1 MRSSSSPSGA
11 LLLWLFVLSGF
22 SGLVYQSIWTHY
34 LGLFLG
40 HSSYAQSLVLL
51 LFMGGMA
58 CGAWLVSR
66 RSELLS
72 RPLLAYAAIEL
83 IIGLFGLAFDPAYG
97 ALTRWAYTSV
107 FPGMGVEGVQLV
119 RWSLAT
125 ALVLPQCILLGATFP
140 LMSAGFIRIKE
151 GAQGEVL
158 SGLYFSNSIGAA
170 AGALVATYLL
180 LPRVGLPGAMMTAG
194 LLNVLIAIFIYPLTK
209 SESSAVT
216 ATPHG
221 AQGNK
226 RRRLP
231 MFVLLVAA
239 LTGASSFVYEITWVR
254 MLSLAL
260 GTTIHAF
267 ELMLAAFIAGIAMG
281 GLWLRSRA
289 DRLESPLRTAGW
301 VQVWM
306 GLAALASMF
315 VYAHSFEW
323 VGWLMRVI
331 VRGSEGYGL
340 YNVASG
346 IISLL
351 VMFPAAFF
359 AGMTL
364 PLLTLA
370 LLRQGHGER
379 SIGQVYA
386 FNTLGAI
393 VGILLTAHV
402 LLPGLGLKLALA
414 AAAAIDLL
422 LGILLLKHY
431 SISRLG
437 ARKEIAWAAGLSAA
451 GISCALMFVHF
462 DPLMLNSSVYRH
474 GRSMLAE
481 GTKVIFFKDGKTAT
495 VAVYEEPTR
504 GDGAISRSIST
515 NGKVDAGLTIN
526 PSAPPAI
533 DESTMVLLAALPLSL
548 KAEYPH
554 VGVIGFGSGM
564 TTHSLLASRNV
575 GRVDTVEIEPAMVE
589 AARHLGSKVA
599 RAYEDP
605 RSNIVIDDAKAYF
618 SASQAKYDLIVSEPS
633 NPWMG
638 GTASLFSKEFYSFVP
653 GQLNSGG
660 LFVQWLQLYE
670 IDPQL
675 VSSVITG
682 MLANFSDVR
691 AYLANES
698 DLILVASPKGRV
710 PALSAGAF
718 NSELLRAD
726 LARVGVKTLHD
737 LQDSFVMDRR
747 GLIAFTQQYPARA
760 NSDYFPLLQLM
771 APEARFRN
779 DQVAD
784 FGGISVAPWPITKLL
799 AGHSRR
805 PINDE
810 ATGGSGLPLR
820 VVTKNRAARELRRAI
835 VDGKEKLTVDVT
847 PSDALNAEVLRSRA
861 EACSLDKDPTGSA
874 DIIYS
879 LAIETVPFMAAGDEV
894 GLWQKPTWVKCA
906 PKDPAVV
913 DALALV
919 AAASQDDQEAVLA
932 IGQRMLGGP
941 GARGVL
947 SSEIA
952 SYYVLGSLHYAALA
966 TQQPELAKSLH
977 STYTPHLP
985 PIASRNPTLQLLARL
1000 SMQKAP
1006 VAGPAPFVG
1015 TDPTESVSL
1024 RSGSK

>member
-1 MRSSSSPSGA
+1 M
-11 LLLWLFVLSGF
+11 WLFVLSGF
-22 SGLVYQSIWTHY
+22 SGLIYQSIWTHY

-83 IIGLFGLAFDPAYG
+83 IIGLFGLVFDPAYG
-97 ALTRWAYTSV
+97 ALTRWAYASI
-107 FPGMGVEGVQLV
+107 FPGLGSEGVNLV
-119 RWSLAT
+119 RWGLAT
-125 ALVLPQCILLGATFP
+125 ALVLPQCVLLGATFP

-151 GAQGEVL
+151 QGEGEVL

-180 LPRVGLPGAMMTAG
+180 LPRIGLPGAMMTAG
-194 LLNVLIAIFIYPLTK
+194 LLNFLIAISIYPLTK
-209 SESSAVT
+209 SELPAIAATQPNAQVSASRCS
-216 ATPHG
+216 P
-221 AQGNK
+221 
-226 RRRLP
+226 R
-231 MFVLLVAA
+231 FVLIVAA

-289 DRLESPLRTAGW
+289 DRLQSPLRTAGW

-364 PLLTLA
+364 PLLTLG

-379 SIGQVYA
+379 VIGQVYA

-393 VGILLTAHV
+393 IGILLAVHV

-414 AAAAIDLL
+414 TAVAIDLM
-422 LGILLLKHY
+422 LGLLLLRRY
-431 SISRLG
+431 SNEGFG
-437 ARKEIAWAAGLSAA
+437 ARGEMAWAAGLCAA
-451 GISCALMFVHF
+451 SLSCALMFVHL

-474 GRSMLAE
+474 GRPSLAE
-481 GTKVIFFKDGKTAT
+481 GSKVIYSKDGKTAT
-495 VAVYEEPTR
+495 VAVYEAPSHE
-504 GDGAISRSIST
+504 DGAIARSIAT
-515 NGKVDAGLTIN
+515 NGKVDAGLTME
-526 PSAPPAI
+526 PSAPPST

-548 KAEYPH
+548 KAEFPH

-564 TTHSLLASRNV
+564 TTHTLLGSRNV

-589 AARHLGSKVA
+589 AARHFGVKVA
-599 RAYEDP
+599 RAYDDP

-618 SASQAKYDLIVSEPS
+618 SASPAKYDLIVSEPS

-638 GTASLFSKEFYSFVP
+638 GTASLFSEEFYSFVP
-653 GQLNSGG
+653 AQLNVDG

-682 MLANFSDVR
+682 MLANFSDVK
-691 AYLANES
+691 AYLANDS
-698 DLILVASPKGRV
+698 DLILVASPTGSV
-710 PALSAGAF
+710 PALGGRGFS
-718 NSELLRAD
+718 SEPLRSD

-747 GLIAFTQQYPARA
+747 GLMAFTQQYPARA
-760 NSDYFPLLQLM
+760 NSDYFPLLQLK

-779 DQVAD
+779 AEVID
-784 FGGISVAPWPITKLL
+784 FGGVSVAPWPVAKFL
-799 AGHSRR
+799 GGYSRR
-805 PINDE
+805 PVSDKEN
-810 ATGGSGLPLR
+810 GGGGLPLR
-820 VVTKNRAARELRRAI
+820 VFAKNRAARELRVAI
-835 VDGKEKLTVDVT
+835 VEGRDNLTMDVT
-847 PSDALNAEVLRSRA
+847 PTDALNAEALRSRA
-861 EACSLDKDPTGSA
+861 EACSLDKDPVGSA
-874 DIIYS
+874 DMIYS
-879 LAIETVPFMAAGDEV
+879 IAIETVPFMAAEDQV
-894 GLWQKPTWVKCA
+894 GLW
-906 PKDPAVV
+906 KDPVWIKCPPKAPAVT

-919 AAASQDDQEAVLA
+919 AAASQDDHQSVLE
-932 IGQRMLGGP
+932 IGQRMLRGP
-941 GARGVL
+941 GGRDVL
-947 SSEIA
+947 SSGVG
-952 SYYVLGSLHYAALA
+952 SYYVLGSLYYAALA
-966 TQQPELAKSLH
+966 TEQQELAKSLH
-977 STYTPHLP
+977 STYTPRLP
-985 PIASRNPTLQLLARL
+985 AVIARHPTLQLLARL
-1000 SMQKAP
+1000 SGLKAP
-1006 VAGPAPFVG
+1006 GGEEGGRLG
-1015 TDPTESVSL
+1015 TAQTEGVSL
-1024 RSGSK
+1024 QSGTKL

>member
-1 MRSSSSPSGA
+1 LRSSSLPSGA

-22 SGLVYQSIWTHY
+22 SGLIYQSIWTHY

-58 CGAWLVSR
+58 CGAWLVSQ
-66 RSELLS
+66 RSELLAQ
-72 RPLLAYAAIEL
+72 PLLAYAAVEL
-83 IIGLFGLAFDPAYG
+83 IIGVLGLAFDPAYG

-107 FPGMGVEGVQLV
+107 FPGLGGDGVSLV
-119 RWSLAT
+119 RWGLAT
-125 ALVLPQCILLGATFP
+125 ALVLPQCVLLGATFP

-151 GAQGEVL
+151 NAEGEVL

-180 LPRVGLPGAMMTAG
+180 LPRIGLPGAIMTAG
-194 LLNVLIAIFIYPLTK
+194 LLNIAIAIFIYPLTK
-209 SESSAVT
+209 SESAGAAV
-216 ATPHG
+216 AVGEGSKASSSRH
-221 AQGNK
+221 
-226 RRRLP
+226 LP
-231 MFVLLVAA
+231 IFVLIVAA

-315 VYAHSFEW
+315 VYAQSFEW

-379 SIGQVYA
+379 AIGQVYA

-393 VGILLTAHV
+393 VGILFAVHV

-414 AAAAIDLL
+414 VAAAIDLL
-422 LGILLLKHY
+422 LGLLLLRRY
-431 SISRLG
+431 ASSTVGQVRDL
-437 ARKEIAWAAGLSAA
+437 AWAAGLSTA
-451 GISCALMFVHF
+451 GIGCALMFVHF

-474 GRSMLAE
+474 GRPSLAA
-481 GTKVIFFKDGKTAT
+481 GSKVIYSKDGKTAT
-495 VAVYEEPTR
+495 VAVYEAPR
-504 GDGAISRSIST
+504 HGDGAISRSIST
-515 NGKVDAGLTIN
+515 NGKVDAGLTVR
-526 PSAPPAI
+526 PSDPPST

-548 KAEYPH
+548 RAEYSH

-564 TTHSLLASRNV
+564 TTHTLLGSSAI

-589 AARHLGSKVA
+589 AARHFGVKVA
-599 RAYEDP
+599 RAYDDP

-618 SASQAKYDLIVSEPS
+618 SASPAKYDLIVSEPS

-638 GTASLFSKEFYSFVP
+638 GTASLFSTEFYAFVP
-653 GQLNSGG
+653 GQLNKDG

-670 IDPQL
+670 IDPAL

-682 MLANFSDVR
+682 MLVNFADVH
-691 AYLANES
+691 AYLANDS
-698 DLILVASPKGRV
+698 DLILVASPKGDV
-710 PALSAGAF
+710 PKLSSSAF
-718 NSELLRAD
+718 RSASVRDD
-726 LARVGVKTLHD
+726 LARVGVRTLRD
-737 LQDSFVMDRR
+737 LQESFVMDRR
-747 GLIAFTQQYPARA
+747 GLVAFTQQYPARA
-760 NSDYFPLLQLM
+760 NSDYFPLLQLR
-771 APEARFRN
+771 APEARFKN
-779 DQVAD
+779 AEVIEFDAV
-784 FGGISVAPWPITKLL
+784 STAPWPITQFLS
-799 AGHSRR
+799 GHGRR
-805 PINDE
+805 DARDE
-810 ATGGSGLPLR
+810 QASGGGLPLR
-820 VVTKNRAARELRRAI
+820 VTAKNLAARELRLAL
-835 VDGKEKLTVDVT
+835 VDGKIGLDSSVAYQ
-847 PSDALNAEVLRSRA
+847 DALIAETLRSRA
-861 EACSLDKDPTGSA
+861 KSCTLDENPVGTA
-874 DIIYS
+874 DMIYS
-879 LAIETVPFMAAGDEV
+879 LAMETVPFMSSGEQVD
-894 GLWQKPTWVKCA
+894 LWQSPSWIGCGTSAREVR
-906 PKDPAVV
+906 

-919 AAASQDDQEAVLA
+919 AATSKDDHQAVLN
-932 IGQRMLGGP
+932 IGQQILEGE
-941 GARGVL
+941 GAAEVL
-947 SSEIA
+947 SSGIA
-952 SYYVLGSLHYAALA
+952 SYYVLGSMYFSAMA
-966 TQQPELAKSLH
+966 TQQAELAQSLH
-977 STYTPHLP
+977 ATYTRRLP
-985 PIASRNPTLQLLARL
+985 AVIARHPTLQLLARL
-1000 SMQKAP
+1000 ASLGADRKPQLS
-1006 VAGPAPFVG
+1006 VVG
-1015 TDPTESVSL
+1015 TREQ
-1024 RSGSK
+1024 G

>member
-1 MRSSSSPSGA
+1 M
-11 LLLWLFVLSGF
+11 LWLFVLSGF
-22 SGLVYQSIWTHY
+22 SGLIYQSIWTHY

-66 RSELLS
+66 RSELLA

-83 IIGLFGLAFDPAYG
+83 IIGVFGLAFDPAYG

-107 FPGMGVEGVQLV
+107 FPGLGGEGVNLV
-119 RWSLAT
+119 RWGLAT
-125 ALVLPQCILLGATFP
+125 ALVLPQCVLLGATFP

-151 GAQGEVL
+151 NAEGEVL

-180 LPRVGLPGAMMTAG
+180 LPRIGLPGAMMTAG
-194 LLNVLIAIFIYPLTK
+194 LLNIAIAIFIYPLTK
-209 SESSAVT
+209 SESPAVLAVGEDSAVNRSK
-216 ATPHG
+216 P
-221 AQGNK
+221 
-226 RRRLP
+226 LP
-231 MFVLLVAA
+231 LFVLIVAA

-379 SIGQVYA
+379 AIGQVYA

-393 VGILLTAHV
+393 VGILLAVHV

-414 AAAAIDLL
+414 VAAAIDLL
-422 LGILLLKHY
+422 LGLLLLRRYASPADSHVKG
-431 SISRLG
+431 L
-437 ARKEIAWAAGLSAA
+437 AWAAGLSAA
-451 GISCALMFVHF
+451 GMSCALMFVHF

-474 GRSMLAE
+474 GRPSLAA
-481 GTKVIFFKDGKTAT
+481 GSKVIYTKDGKTAT
-495 VAVYEEPTR
+495 VAVYEAPR
-504 GDGAISRSIST
+504 HGDGAVSRSIST
-515 NGKVDAGLTIN
+515 NGKVDAGLTVR
-526 PSAPPAI
+526 PSDPPST
-533 DESTMVLLAALPLSL
+533 DESTMVLLAALPLAL
-548 KAEYPH
+548 RADYPH

-564 TTHSLLASRNV
+564 TTHTLLGSSSI

-589 AARHLGSKVA
+589 AARHFGVKVA
-599 RAYEDP
+599 RAYDDP

-618 SASQAKYDLIVSEPS
+618 SASPAKYDLIVSEPS

-638 GTASLFSKEFYSFVP
+638 GTASLFSTEFYAFVP
-653 GQLNSGG
+653 GQLNKDG

-670 IDPQL
+670 IDPAL

-682 MLANFSDVR
+682 MLANFSDVQ
-691 AYLANES
+691 AYLANDS

-710 PALSAGAF
+710 PELTTSAFSSAPVR
-718 NSELLRAD
+718 ED
-726 LARVGVKTLHD
+726 LARVGVKTLRD
-737 LQDSFVMDRR
+737 LQESFVMDRR

-760 NSDYFPLLQLM
+760 NSDYFPLLQLR
-771 APEARFRN
+771 APEARFKN
-779 DQVAD
+779 AEVLEFDAV
-784 FGGISVAPWPITKLL
+784 STAPWPITQFLS
-799 AGHSRR
+799 GHGRR
-805 PINDE
+805 GAHDE
-810 ATGGSGLPLR
+810 QTSGGGLPLR
-820 VVTKNRAARELRRAI
+820 VTAKNLAARELRQAL
-835 VDGKEKLTVDVT
+835 VEGKISLDSSVT
-847 PSDALNAEVLRSRA
+847 HQDALTAETLRSRA
-861 EACSLDKDPTGSA
+861 QSCTLDKDPVGTA
-874 DIIYS
+874 DMIYS
-879 LAIETVPFMAAGDEV
+879 LAMETVPFMSSSEQVD
-894 GLWQKPTWVKCA
+894 LWQSPSWMGCGA
-906 PKDPAVV
+906 SAAAVN

-919 AAASQDDQEAVLA
+919 GAASKDDHQAVLV
-932 IGQRMLGGP
+932 IGQRILEGG
-941 GARGVL
+941 GADEVL
-947 SSEIA
+947 SSGIA
-952 SYYVLGSLHYAALA
+952 SYYVLGSMYFSAMA
-966 TQQPELAKSLH
+966 TQQPELAQSLH
-977 STYTPHLP
+977 ATYTKRLP
-985 PIASRNPTLQLLARL
+985 AVIARHPTLQLLARL
-1000 SMQKAP
+1000 ASMGADRKPQSP
-1006 VAGPAPFVG
+1006 VEG
-1015 TDPTESVSL
+1015 T
-1024 RSGSK
+1024 RSQG